1 MSLIL
6 AKIVLLATLASV
18 ITSTS
23 LPILPDIDI
32 TDVSMHYKLM
42 NKYGCVLCTVY
53 PRPQMLQIS
62 NSAYLIQIHLCRV
75 CQNRAKLRAD

>member
-42 NKYGCVLCTVY
+42 NKYGCVSETTNVID
-53 PRPQMLQIS
+53 Q
-62 NSAYLIQIHLCRV
+62 
-75 CQNRAKLRAD
+75 